1 MPHAFRRVRS
11 RPRLKSLRN
20 VPADRYRACARR
32 NCGTKTIKNRRPEHR
47 QDYLKPTNHSIR
59 MNSVDTESINFHHR
73 VNAVH
78 CPHISQ
84 CTVNLAGA
92 IGIGVATTVP
102 AQPDHQQGF
111 PEMKFWMACHLG
123 GALLSGVVVCM
134 TDSSAPHSPY

>member
-1 MPHAFRRVRS
+1 MCRQTVTEHALDGIAARKQ
-11 RPRLKSLRN
+11 LKI
-20 VPADRYRACARR
+20 VV
-32 NCGTKTIKNRRPEHR
+32 TTEHR